1 MLLYNKKNGGITMYV
16 NRLGE
21 NIIFES
27 EDKNDFLFIHLAG
40 VTNPNPEYFIRQN
53 VDRYRLYNKY
63 VLEYVIDGK
72 GYIEFENEKIMV
84 QKGDLYFLNKL
95 NKHIYYSDKEEPFQK
110 IFIVVS
116 GKFVDALVDCY
127 DIKESVLVVKN
138 DCSLIF
144 GEIHKLL
151 SEEVIDYNQIA
162 HQVLHLFQRLKE
174 VNYDKS
180 DTIKFSEEI
189 KSFLDNHLEEK
200 MSLEKISKALDI
212 SVSHILRIFRHQ
224 YGISPMK
231 YFNQAKVNYA
241 CRLLVNTNYSIE
253 YISELLNFNEPEY
266 MAKCIKKQ
274 TGYSPIQ
281 YRKIKLMDKD
291 K

>member
-1 MLLYNKKNGGITMYV
+1 MYI

-21 NIIFES
+21 NIIYES
-27 EDKNDFLFIHLAG
+27 SNKNDFLFIHLAG

-53 VDRYRLYNKY
+53 DDRLRLYNKY

-72 GYIEFENEKIMV
+72 GYIEFENEKKV
-84 QKGDLYFLNKL
+84 VTKGDLYFLNKL
-95 NKHIYYSDKEEPFQK
+95 TKHIYYSDKDEPFKK

-116 GKFVDALVDCY
+116 GRFVDSLVSCY
-127 DIKESVLVVKN
+127 DIKESVLVVKK
-138 DCSLIF
+138 DCSIVF
-144 GEIHKLL
+144 EEIHKLL
-151 SEEVIDYNQIA
+151 CEEVIDYNKVA
-162 HQVLHLFQRLKE
+162 HQVLNLFQSLKE
-174 VNYDKS
+174 INYDKS
-180 DTIKFSEEI
+180 ESLKFSEEI
-189 KSFLDNHLEEK
+189 KSFLDNSLEEK
-200 MSLEKISKALDI
+200 MSLEKISEALDI
-212 SVSHILRIFRHQ
+212 SVSHILRTFRHQ

-241 CRLLVNTNYSIE
+241 CRLLVNTNYSVE

-281 YRKIKLMDKD
+281 YRKIKLMDKN